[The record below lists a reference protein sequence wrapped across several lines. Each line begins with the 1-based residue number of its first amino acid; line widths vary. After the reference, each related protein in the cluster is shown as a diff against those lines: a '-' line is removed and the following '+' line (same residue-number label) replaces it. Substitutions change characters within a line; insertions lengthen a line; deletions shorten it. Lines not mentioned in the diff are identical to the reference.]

1 MPIDIIINE
10 KPLRLQTTTENQE
23 LKIDKKLLLEEIYV
37 KTNQF
42 YIKVERK

>member
-1 MPIDIIINE
+1 MPVDIIINE
-10 KPLRLQTTTENQE
+10 KTIRLQTTTENQE
-23 LKIDKKLLLEEIYV
+23 LKVDIKVILEDVSV